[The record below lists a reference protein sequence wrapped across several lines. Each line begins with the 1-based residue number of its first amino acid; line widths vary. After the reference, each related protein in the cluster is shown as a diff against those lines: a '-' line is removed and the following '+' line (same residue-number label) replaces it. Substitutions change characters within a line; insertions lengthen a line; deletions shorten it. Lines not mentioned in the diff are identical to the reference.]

1 MSTAVKQSENCKS
14 FINGVCK
21 MRDLISREALINKLK
36 EHKDFFVSAY
46 GGFSLMPDSI
56 KYRVDEITNCI
67 AEVINSPPIKPNSI
81 YVLQEIKDEI
91 TNNSYPIVHGVND
104 HEMGMSLYGICQVID
119 NKIKECSE

>member
-1 MSTAVKQSENCKS
+1 MS
-14 FINGVCK
+14 
-21 MRDLISREALINKLK
+21 DLISRETLINKLK
-36 EHKDFFVSAY
+36 EHKDFFVNAY
-46 GGFSLMPDSI
+46 GGFSLMPNSI

-67 AEVINSPPIKPNSI
+67 AEVINSPPININSPPIKSNPI
-81 YVLQEIKDEI
+81 YALQEIKDEI